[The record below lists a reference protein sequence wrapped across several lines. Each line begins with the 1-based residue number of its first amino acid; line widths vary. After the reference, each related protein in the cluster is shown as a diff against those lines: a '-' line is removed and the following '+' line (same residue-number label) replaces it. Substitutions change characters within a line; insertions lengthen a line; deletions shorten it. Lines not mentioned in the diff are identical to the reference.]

1 VPSSIVRALRSDPAT
16 LKLKIARMMVML
28 QQFALCAGGVMALT
42 SEEEKVLEAAV
53 AGIPK
58 VAEVVASIR
67 EEDRSRALDAVERS
81 YRQTVLDLGYDEGP
95 VQSWVSAVMLRLQR
109 EVKEHVKLKMQ
120 EALLEEVEQA
130 ESGPNNNI
138 VEIKPGE
145 GQ

>member
-1 VPSSIVRALRSDPAT
+1 MPSSIVRALRSDPAT

-28 QQFALCAGGVMALT
+28 QQFALCAGGAMALI

-58 VAEVVASIR
+58 VAEVVASIP
-67 EEDRSRALDAVERS
+67 EEDRARALGAVERS